1 MNLSI
6 DAVSAQNAL
15 VHSLGGTKGA
25 ATGGESFRN
34 VLGDAINQASGT
46 EAADAESNALLL
58 SGSGDSLHTAMIDAQ
73 KAELALQLTVQIRN
87 KVIDAYNEIM
97 HMQV

>member
-15 VHSLGGTKGA
+15 VHSLSGTESA
-25 ATGGESFRN
+25 AAGGESFRD